1 MPAYPNR
8 YVCLARLDIV
18 ETDSTF
24 DIILYVDEPVLREIA
39 KFMKTNIAPPGRID
53 IATNVTIEVID

>member
-24 DIILYVDEPVLREIA
+24 DINLYVDEPVLREIA

>member
-1 MPAYPNR
+1 MPAYPNK

-24 DIILYVDEPVLREIA
+24 DIQLYVDEPVLREIA
-39 KFMKTNIAPPGRID
+39 KFMKTDIAPPGRID
-53 IATNVTIEVID
+53 IATNVTIEVIS

>member
-24 DIILYVDEPVLREIA
+24 DIQLYVDEPVLREIA
-39 KFMKTNIAPPGRID
+39 KFMKIDSIPLSRID
-53 IATNVTIEVID
+53 FATNVTIEVIS